1 MKKDSFHWGLF
12 FGVIF
17 LGAILRFTNLASK
30 PPWSDEWATLVFSLG
45 HSFRTVPLDRIIS
58 LDTLLSP
65 LRWDNTT
72 QPQDVINNLLTESTH
87 PPLYFVLNHWWLN
100 LFPQSQGLVSIWWGR
115 AFSALLGVVSI
126 LAMFSLG
133 WLFSGSF
140 VVAQMSAALMAVS
153 PYGIYLSQEARHYTL
168 AILLVMASIACL
180 LLAIRCIHRQISF
193 PRRIVC
199 FWIIINSL
207 GVATHYFFSLTLV
220 TETLVLLGFWLTD
233 LRNKKN
239 NIWAIYWSR
248 IYLAMVG
255 TFLGCSVWIVT
266 WYNIRDNQL
275 TDWIFAD
282 NPLERFLEPI
292 SRILV
297 WIITMVFLLPVE
309 GIPEWL
315 SIFFGAVIIVI
326 IAWLMPSWIRSFK
339 ACSEI
344 YATNLGILI
353 LSRFLVSAIAL
364 ILAITYI
371 SGADLTLSARFQFIY
386 FPVVILLLGIIM
398 AYLWQEAKLFKQKRI
413 IKVMQEISHE
423 FSLEDR
429 TKLNQLSYNSGYKY
443 WLWFTPKGQKVI
455 YLTLLIGILG
465 ALTIVTNFAYQK
477 IERPDVVVPVMVEAH
492 HQVAPTTPV
501 LITTLHKTH
510 GQTGEMM
517 NLAWQFQQLLQKDEL
532 NFNPQ
537 FLLAHKNQE
546 DDSVATQVLYQQLS
560 KIPRPFQLWVVNFF
574 APIQLETQNCLTQE
588 EDKYR
593 AKGYRYR
600 MYSCFDALSNHQKE
614 EVDNT

>member
-65 LRWDNTT
+65 LHWDNTT

-87 PPLYFVLNHWWLN
+87 PPLYFVLNHWWLD

-126 LAMFSLG
+126 LATFGLG

-140 VVAQMSAALMAVS
+140 VVAHISAALMAVS
-153 PYGIYLSQEARHYTL
+153 PYGVYLSQEARHYTL
-168 AILLVMASIACL
+168 AILLVIASLACL
-180 LLAIRCIHRQISF
+180 LLAIRCIHRRISF
-193 PRRIVC
+193 PLWIVY
-199 FWIIINSL
+199 FWIAINSL
-207 GVATHYFFSLTLV
+207 GVATHYFFSLVLV
-220 TETLVLLGFWLTD
+220 TETLVLLDFWIAELK
-233 LRNKKN
+233 NKQG
-239 NIWAIYWSR
+239 NISAIYWSR

-255 TFLGCSVWIVT
+255 TFIGCSVWIVT
-266 WYNIRDNQL
+266 WYSIRDNQL
-275 TDWIFAD
+275 TDWIFD
-282 NPLERFLEPI
+282 SNPVEEFLEPI

-309 GIPEWL
+309 GTPEWL
-315 SIFFGAVIIVI
+315 SIFSGAVIVLV
-326 IAWLMPSWIRSFK
+326 IAWLIPSWIRSYQ
-339 ACSEI
+339 ACSQI
-344 YATNLGILI
+344 YATNLGVLI

-371 SGADLTLSARFQFIY
+371 FGADLTLSARFQFIY

-398 AYLWQEAKLFKQKRI
+398 AYVWQEAKFLKKTKI
-413 IKVMQEISHE
+413 IKIIEEISPELSPEEQEH
-423 FSLEDR
+423 
-429 TKLNQLSYNSGYKY
+429 LNQLTYNSGYKY
-443 WLWFTPKGQKVI
+443 WLWFTPKGKKVI

-465 ALTIVTNFAYQK
+465 ALTVVTNFAYQK
-477 IERPDVVVPVMVEAH
+477 VERPDIVVPVMVEAH
-492 HQVAPTTPV
+492 HKVAPETPV

-517 NLAWQFQQLLQKDEL
+517 SIAWQFQQLLHKDKL
-532 NFNPQ
+532 KFKPQ
-537 FLLAHKNQE
+537 FLLAHQDRE
-546 DDSVATQVLYQQLS
+546 DRLAATRVLYKQLD
-560 KIPRPFQLWVVNFF
+560 KMPRPFQLWVVNFF
-574 APIQLETQNCLTQE
+574 APIQLENQNCTTQE
-588 EDKYR
+588 EHEYR
-593 AKGYRYR
+593 ATGYRYR
-600 MYSCFDALSNHQKE
+600 MYSCFDVLQ
-614 EVDNT
+614 